1 MSDVPTTA
9 MPADLLAKSPFRDW
23 RLSLERHCADTE
35 EAARHVFRPGGRWA
49 RNWARF
55 FKFSEP
61 DERRFLLNLRVAS
74 LFHDIGKANEDFQAT
89 VLGKSA
95 GRPQTLRH
103 EHVSALVLALP
114 EVRAW
119 LATNA
124 DLDVDVITA
133 AVLSH
138 HLKAAEDGDWAWA
151 KPRTL
156 ADIGSAKLG
165 LHLGH
170 PEIRAIFGRVR
181 EVAQLGHPPAL
192 PSMPWSE
199 AAGIWK
205 DALAAGRKAG
215 RTLRRELRGTVG
227 GRRSILLATKAGV
240 IVADSVA
247 SGIVRVGEKIEDWIE
262 GVVHRP
268 PIQPADL
275 AGAIIDRR
283 VAEIE
288 SRTRRPFEFHRF
300 QTLAAEQGERALLL
314 AGCGAGKTLAAWK
327 WAEAVL
333 AERELGRVIFL
344 YPTRGTA
351 TEGFRDYVGW
361 APEADAALVHGTS
374 RYELEAMSK
383 NPSEATRD
391 KNFVD
396 EADARLFALGLWNK
410 RYFSA
415 TVDQFLG
422 FLEHSYTGLCL
433 LPVLADSAI
442 ILDEV
447 HSYDRRMFDDLVSF
461 LDHFDASLLCMTATL
476 PKERRERLV
485 ERGLR
490 VFPTEAHRPE
500 LADLEVQESRPRYRI
515 RKVTGV
521 ESALGAALAAYH
533 AGRKVLWVVNTVD
546 RCQQAAVALS
556 ERVDGVLVYHSRF
569 RLIDRQRAHAAVVN
583 AFKADAPAIAV
594 TTQVCEM
601 SLDLDA
607 DVLIT
612 ELAPVPSLVQRFGRA
627 NRSPS
632 RPHSFRAEVLWY
644 EPPSAPPYDR
654 AELEVARRFL
664 ADFGDTEVSQR
675 DLSEGLEAH
684 SLGEPSSSESA
695 AFLLSGYYATP
706 GSLRDTDEHSQSCVI
721 DRDLAA
727 VVELGERREPI
738 DGYVLPAP
746 RRFVIREDA
755 ALRPARLPKY
765 LGIVRARDYDSKIG
779 LRISQEDP

>member
-1 MSDVPTTA
+1 MSDASTA
-9 MPADLLAKSPFRDW
+9 MPADLLAKSPYGDR

-35 EAARHVFRPGGRWA
+35 EAARHVFREDGRWA

-55 FKFSEP
+55 FKFTEA
-61 DERRFLLNLRVAS
+61 DRRRFLLNLRVAG

-103 EHVSALVLALP
+103 EHISALVLALP
-114 EVRAW
+114 EVRGW
-119 LATNA
+119 LAANP

-138 HLKAAEDGDWAWA
+138 HLKAAEDGEWAWA
-151 KPRTL
+151 ANPRSL
-156 ADIGSAKLG
+156 AGTSGAKVR

-170 PEIRAIFGRVR
+170 PEVRAILARVR
-181 EVAQLGHPPAL
+181 EAATLGHPPPL
-192 PSMPWSE
+192 PTVSWSE
-199 AAGIWK
+199 AVGVWK
-205 DALAAGRKAG
+205 DALTSGRKAG
-215 RTLRRELRGTVG
+215 RTLRRDLRGAA
-227 GRRSILLATKAGV
+227 GRRSLLLATKAGV

-247 SGIVRVGEKIEDWIE
+247 SGLVRVGETIEDWIDD
-262 GVVHRP
+262 VVHRP
-268 PIQPADL
+268 ALTPRDL
-275 AGAIIDRR
+275 AGAIIHKR

-288 SRTRRPFEFHRF
+288 ARSRRPFDFHRF
-300 QTLAAEQGERALLL
+300 QTLAAEQGDRALLL

-327 WAEAVL
+327 WAESVL

-374 RYELEAMSK
+374 RYELEAMAE

-391 KNFVD
+391 KNYVD
-396 EADARLFALGLWNK
+396 EADARLFALGLWSK

-447 HSYDRRMFDDLVSF
+447 HSYDRRMFNDLNSF
-461 LDHFDASLLCMTATL
+461 LGHFDASVLCMTATL
-476 PKERRERLV
+476 PRHRRDTLV

-490 VFPTEAHRPE
+490 VFPTDEHRPE

-515 RKVTGV
+515 RQVTGV
-521 ESALGAALAAYH
+521 EAALGGAVAAYR

-546 RCQQAAVALS
+546 RCQQAAAALAVHV
-556 ERVDGVLVYHSRF
+556 EDVLVYHSRF
-569 RLIDRQRAHAAVVN
+569 ILTDRQRAHAAVVE
-583 AFKADAPAIAV
+583 AFKGDAPAIAV

-612 ELAPVPSLVQRFGRA
+612 ELAPVPSLVQRFGRS

-632 RPHSFRAEVLWY
+632 RPHAFRAEVLWY
-644 EPPSAPPYDR
+644 EPPSALPYDR
-654 AELEVARRFL
+654 RELEVARRFL

-684 SLGEPSSSESA
+684 SLGEPDPRDSA

-706 GSLRDTDEHSQSCVI
+706 GSLRETDEHSKSCVL

-727 VVELGERREPI
+727 VVELRERRQPI
-738 DGYVLPAP
+738 DGYIVPAP
-746 RRFVIREDA
+746 KRKFIIEDDA
-755 ALRPARLPKY
+755 AIRPARLPKY
-765 LGIVRARDYDSKIG
+765 LGIVRARDYDPKIG
-779 LRISQEDP
+779 LRISQEDS